1 MFSNSNLFQTF
12 WSKAYYYLY
21 TLTYHCLIM
30 FVVRT
35 VILLFLL
42 INFSSLTLQPYFW
55 SSSSEMATS
64 TLFDALTRLLFFM
77 RPLTFFKIF
86 FFWWQKCGGKSS
98 REFHSFFLLA
108 VDAEANQ
115 EKKPNDEEQFFIC
128 KLSAM
133 IYRRKQYFYQTTL
146 PRY

>member
-1 MFSNSNLFQTF
+1 MLSKKRAYGVNLFSNSNLFQTY

-30 FVVRT
+30 FVVRM

-42 INFSSLTLQPYFW
+42 INFSSLTFQPYFW
-55 SSSSEMATS
+55 SSSREMATS

-98 REFHSFFLLA
+98 REFHSFFCLLLM
-108 VDAEANQ
+108 Q
-115 EKKPNDEEQFFIC
+115 KRIKKRNPMTKNNFSFVNYLQ
-128 KLSAM
+128 
-133 IYRRKQYFYQTTL
+133 
-146 PRY
+146 